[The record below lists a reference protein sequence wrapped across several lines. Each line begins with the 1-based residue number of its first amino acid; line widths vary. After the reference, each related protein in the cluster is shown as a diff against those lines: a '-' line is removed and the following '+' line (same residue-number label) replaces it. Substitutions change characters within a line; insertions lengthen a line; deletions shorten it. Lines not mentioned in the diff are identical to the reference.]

1 MKKLIIKKIIL
12 IILILLL
19 PLKGLNQSI
28 MLGAHKSRVKIE
40 MSYCEN
46 YIQIKNEKNYIEYQ
60 NRDTTISFKFY
71 NYMGGWYCN
80 EVMYKI
86 PDSCAIKLIENKE
99 NNNIWEYYGYDTWL
113 YDAIEYNMII
123 WVRIKKINGFT
134 SFFYTF

>member
-1 MKKLIIKKIIL
+1 MKKYIL
-12 IILILLL
+12 IFLILLI
-19 PLKGLNQSI
+19 PLICFNQNV
-28 MLGAHKSRVKIE
+28 MLGLHKSRVKIE

-86 PDSCAIKLIENKE
+86 PDSCAMILIEDKE
-99 NNNIWEYYGYDTWL
+99 NNNIWEYYGHDTWL
-113 YDAIEYNMII
+113 YDAIEYNMVI
-123 WVRIKKINGFT
+123 WVRMKKMDRFT